1 MSDPSAPGAVRRRAA
16 TPVAVAAPND
26 LACQA
31 AVDIAAAG
39 GNAVDAGLAAAVVTM
54 VSEPGLASLGGA
66 AYVTIG
72 AGAGGPAVT
81 VDGGVE
87 MPGRGVDPARLGGGL
102 RHVSTAYAG
111 GVDMVVGHGS
121 VATPGALRALEVAHR
136 RSGSLSWA
144 DVLAPAVDVSRRG
157 FPHGQASHHYLSY
170 VHEDVFGWHPDS
182 WAALHDDRG
191 RLYGV
196 GETIVVPDLA
206 DSLEAIA
213 REGADAFYTGD
224 LAAAIV
230 AEMESGGGIVTARDL
245 ADYRAVVRPALS
257 VRLADWTVSTNPAPA
272 VGGVALVALLTLLGD
287 RPGAGGW
294 REQDR
299 LALVAAQHAVLG
311 HRARVLDVAPD
322 RRLAAERLMG
332 TLNRGELSR
341 ITSPSTAH
349 VSVVGADGTACA
361 VTCSSGYNSGM
372 VVPGTGISF
381 NNWLGEPE
389 LTPHG
394 THGEPVGTRLLT
406 AMAPTVARRDDGAA
420 LAVGSPGSDRIPTA
434 IAQTLLGYVNAGAS
448 LVSSVAE
455 PRAHVRIRG
464 GDQVDHE
471 ADWPVPS
478 GLDLPVRAMPPHSM
492 YFGGVGI
499 AVWIPAR
506 GLDAAGDPRR
516 TGATALSR
524 E

>member
-1 MSDPSAPGAVRRRAA
+1 MSDPSAPGPRRRAA
-16 TPVAVAAPND
+16 AGTSVAVAAPND
-26 LACQA
+26 LACLA
-31 AVDIAAAG
+31 AVDVAAAG
-39 GNAVDAGLAAAVVTM
+39 GNAVDAALAAAVVAM
-54 VSEPGLASLGGA
+54 VSEPGLVSLGGA

-72 AGAGGPAVT
+72 AGEGAGAVT

-87 MPGRGVDPARLGGGL
+87 MPGRGVAAGRLGGGL
-102 RHVSTAYAG
+102 RQVSTAYAG

-136 RSGSLSWA
+136 RNGSLPWA
-144 DVLAPAVDVSRRG
+144 EVLAPGIEVSRSG
-157 FPHGQASHHYLSY
+157 FPHGQASYYYLSY
-170 VHEDVFGWHPDS
+170 VHEDIFGWHPDS
-182 WAALHDDRG
+182 WAVLHDHQG
-191 RLYGV
+191 RLRGV
-196 GETIVVPDLA
+196 GETIVVPYLA

-230 AEMESGGGIVTARDL
+230 AEMEVGGGILTARDL

-257 VRLADWTVSTNPAPA
+257 IRLGDWTVSTNPAPA
-272 VGGVALVALLTLLGD
+272 VGGVALAALLALLGD
-287 RPGAGGW
+287 RPAAGGW
-294 REQDR
+294 QQEDR
-299 LALVAAQHAVLG
+299 VALVAAQHAVLM
-311 HRARVLDVAPD
+311 HRAQVLDLAPD

-332 TLNRGELSR
+332 TLSRGELSLS
-341 ITSPSTAH
+341 TSPSTVH

-361 VTCSSGYNSGM
+361 VTCSSGYNSG
-372 VVPGTGISF
+372 VLVPGTGISF

-389 LTPHG
+389 LTPNGPHA
-394 THGEPVGTRLLT
+394 EPVGSRLLT

-434 IAQTLLGYVNAGAS
+434 IAQTLLSYVNAGAS
-448 LVSSVAE
+448 LAGAVAA
-455 PRAHVRIRG
+455 PRAHVQIHG
-464 GDQVDHE
+464 GARLDHE
-471 ADWPVPS
+471 ADWPVPP
-478 GLDLPVRAMPPHSM
+478 GLDLPVREMPRHSM

-499 AVWIPAR
+499 AVWTPAR

-524 E
+524 